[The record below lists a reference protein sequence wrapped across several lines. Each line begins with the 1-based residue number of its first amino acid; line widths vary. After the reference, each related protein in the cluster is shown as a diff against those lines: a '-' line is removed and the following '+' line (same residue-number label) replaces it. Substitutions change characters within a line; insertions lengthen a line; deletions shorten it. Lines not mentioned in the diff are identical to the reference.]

1 MTLVFIREEN
11 SRKRVWRTRS
21 PSLQHWRNIMNFD
34 MSKLFMSHLQAA
46 AKIFFMVLLW
56 VFSVSS
62 TALRSNFS

>member
-1 MTLVFIREEN
+1 
-11 SRKRVWRTRS
+11 
-21 PSLQHWRNIMNFD
+21 MNFD